1 MRGGYPPRPAD
12 GRPERGYPVLPEYPA
27 LAQKPP
33 DASLDFLNGDPT
45 PVGVRSTP
53 SQPPAVLPQR
63 IVDDL
68 MRIAGVDGVW
78 VEQDPRG
85 TPVVVLHYSPAGPTA
100 HLPTR
105 VQGMPTRVVGGEPI
119 RAL

>member
-1 MRGGYPPRPAD
+1 M
-12 GRPERGYPVLPEYPA
+12 
-27 LAQKPP
+27 AQKPF
-33 DASLDFLNGDPT
+33 DASLDFLNGDPA
-45 PVGVRSTP
+45 PVG
-53 SQPPAVLPQR
+53 SQPPASPAPAALPQR

-68 MRIAGVDGVW
+68 MRIDGVDGVW

-85 TPVVVLHYSPAGPTA
+85 AAVVVLHYSPAGPTA

-119 RAL
+119 RAY

>member
-1 MRGGYPPRPAD
+1 M
-12 GRPERGYPVLPEYPA
+12 
-27 LAQKPP
+27 AQKPP
-33 DASLDFLNGDPT
+33 DASLDFLSGDPA
-45 PVGVRSTP
+45 PVTSGSTP
-53 SQPPAVLPQR
+53 SPASTVLPQR
-63 IVDDL
+63 VVDDL

-85 TPVVVLHYSPAGPTA
+85 APVVVLHYTPAGPAA

-105 VQGMPTRVVGGEPI
+105 VQGMPTRIVGGEPI